1 MTRWFTRLKFRMEN
15 DDISPERRKRG
26 ALMGLASGCLVGL
39 GYILQKSFVKGFAYM
54 AIEVAYI
61 LFMVFWGANAI
72 NGLITLGSVPLR
84 DHSLML
90 MVYGF
95 IAVIVTGGFLCFWGA
110 QIMGTY
116 KEYIKK
122 SNEHYEPKTRKEEFR
137 IWLHEHTAIFFM
149 LPGLVAI
156 SMGILLPLIFSIS
169 IGFTNYD
176 ANHQPPGHILE
187 WVGFRNFKDLLAI
200 GSAAK
205 TFFMVLGWTIVWTV
219 CASVLPYALDIIL
232 AVLLNNP
239 KVKCKKIFKLIYI
252 LPWAIPAYISLLVLQ
267 SMFDTGYGL
276 INQLFALINIP
287 KVPWLTNT
295 NTARLALI
303 LISVWTGFSFPM
315 MLSENIIKNISK
327 DIVEAATLDGA
338 SPTRIFISITLPLLF
353 FSISPLF
360 IMNFAGAFNN
370 FNLIYLVTE
379 GGPGGVLSGYTLG
392 AGTTDIL
399 ISWLYKLTTD
409 QMKYNYGAA
418 LSLILFILIAA
429 FSIFNLRRTRA
440 FKEEDT
446 MQ

>member
-1 MTRWFTRLKFRMEN
+1 
-15 DDISPERRKRG
+15 
-26 ALMGLASGCLVGL
+26 
-39 GYILQKSFVKGFAYM
+39 
-54 AIEVAYI
+54 
-61 LFMVFWGANAI
+61 
-72 NGLITLGSVPLR
+72 
-84 DHSLML
+84 
-90 MVYGF
+90 
-95 IAVIVTGGFLCFWGA
+95 
-110 QIMGTY
+110 
-116 KEYIKK
+116 
-122 SNEHYEPKTRKEEFR
+122 
-137 IWLHEHTAIFFM
+137 
-149 LPGLVAI
+149 
-156 SMGILLPLIFSIS
+156 
-169 IGFTNYD
+169 
-176 ANHQPPGHILE
+176 
-187 WVGFRNFKDLLAI
+187 
-200 GSAAK
+200 
-205 TFFMVLGWTIVWTV
+205 MVLGWTIVWTV
-219 CASVLPYALDIIL
+219 CASVLPYALGIIL

-239 KVKCKKIFKLIYI
+239 KVKCKKRFKLIYI